1 MQGRIRV
8 FVIGDSVE
16 QADRLADIFTS
27 AGNFVVIGVAISS
40 DPEFRLR
47 SADVVVVKTSRRQ
60 NRSSAERPV
69 AKSLRAFPGR
79 VLWLSRDASQRRSNA
94 ADAVLPP
101 EATTT
106 QITAATAALAA
117 GLHVGISYD
126 KSPTDSQPD
135 LTILDPL
142 TDRELEVLNLV
153 AEGFSNLEIAKRLG
167 VSRNTIKF
175 HVSSIIGKL
184 GATSRT
190 EAVTVG
196 LRRGL
201 IIF

>member
-1 MQGRIRV
+1 MEERIRI
-8 FVIGDSVE
+8 FVVGDTIAR
-16 QADRLADIFTS
+16 ADRLAEIFRAS
-27 AGNFVVIGVAISS
+27 GNFVVTGAGSS
-40 DPEFRLR
+40 ADSALRLR
-47 SADVVVVKTSRRQ
+47 GADVVVVKATHAG
-60 NRSSAERPV
+60 NGPSAERGI
-69 AKSLRAFPGR
+69 AKSLRLFPGS
-79 VLWLSRDASQRRSNA
+79 VLWLSRDANQRRANGL
-94 ADAVLPP
+94 DAVLPP
-101 EATTT
+101 EATMR
-106 QITAATAALAA
+106 QIISAAAALAA
-117 GLHVGISYD
+117 GLHVGISHE
-126 KSPTDSQPD
+126 KAPGENQAE

-153 AEGFSNLEIAKRLG
+153 AEGFSNLEIAQRLG
-167 VSRNTIKF
+167 VSRNTVKF

>member
-1 MQGRIRV
+1 
-8 FVIGDSVE
+8 
-16 QADRLADIFTS
+16 
-27 AGNFVVIGVAISS
+27 
-40 DPEFRLR
+40 
-47 SADVVVVKTSRRQ
+47 
-60 NRSSAERPV
+60 
-69 AKSLRAFPGR
+69 
-79 VLWLSRDASQRRSNA
+79 
-94 ADAVLPP
+94 
-101 EATTT
+101 
-106 QITAATAALAA
+106 
-117 GLHVGISYD
+117 VGSYD
-126 KSPTDSQPD
+126 KPPTESQPD

-184 GATSRT
+184 VATSRT

-201 IIF
+201 IIS

>member
-16 QADRLADIFTS
+16 QADRLADIFAA
-27 AGNFVVIGVAISS
+27 AGNFVVTGVAISS

-47 SADVVVVKTSRRQ
+47 GADVVVVKTSRRP
-60 NRSSAERPV
+60 NRSSAERLV
-69 AKSLRAFPGR
+69 AKSLRAFPGSI
-79 VLWLSRDASQRRSNA
+79 LWLSRDAGQRRSTA
-94 ADAVLPP
+94 TDAVLPP

-106 QITAATAALAA
+106 QITVAAAALAA
-117 GLHVGISYD
+117 GLHVGSYD
-126 KSPTDSQPD
+126 KPPTESQPD

-201 IIF
+201 IIS

>member
-1 MQGRIRV
+1 MG
-8 FVIGDSVE
+8 
-16 QADRLADIFTS
+16 
-27 AGNFVVIGVAISS
+27 
-40 DPEFRLR
+40 
-47 SADVVVVKTSRRQ
+47 
-60 NRSSAERPV
+60 
-69 AKSLRAFPGR
+69 
-79 VLWLSRDASQRRSNA
+79 
-94 ADAVLPP
+94 
-101 EATTT
+101 
-106 QITAATAALAA
+106 
-117 GLHVGISYD
+117 SYD
-126 KSPTDSQPD
+126 KPPTESQPD

-201 IIF
+201 IIS

>member
-1 MQGRIRV
+1 MPC
-8 FVIGDSVE
+8 F
-16 QADRLADIFTS
+16 
-27 AGNFVVIGVAISS
+27 
-40 DPEFRLR
+40 LR
-47 SADVVVVKTSRRQ
+47 K
-60 NRSSAERPV
+60 P
-69 AKSLRAFPGR
+69 
-79 VLWLSRDASQRRSNA
+79 QR
-94 ADAVLPP
+94 
-101 EATTT
+101 
-106 QITAATAALAA
+106 
-117 GLHVGISYD
+117 
-126 KSPTDSQPD
+126 
-135 LTILDPL
+135 LDPL